1 MFRRFNPILD
11 HIEENTIMRN
21 LNYYRQ
27 FFAIAMVSIVA
38 IGMNSTAWSHGDK
51 IQIVPE
57 TMTAQ
62 SGGTLQV
69 KINGLVGAQ
78 KATFSLTGLSGQ
90 YDLGEFS
97 IKSDDFTQ
105 VLQIPADLPA
115 GSYRL
120 TVEGGGNSAKVVIT
134 IN

>member
-1 MFRRFNPILD
+1 MKNRKPYERILLMALVLV
-11 HIEENTIMRN
+11 TG
-21 LNYYRQ
+21 
-27 FFAIAMVSIVA
+27 FCWVTA
-38 IGMNSTAWSHGDK
+38 AWSHGDK
-51 IQIVPE
+51 IQIIPE
-57 TMTAQ
+57 TLSTR

-69 KINGLVGAQ
+69 KVNGLVNT
-78 KATFSLTGLSGQ
+78 KTATFSLTGLAGK

-97 IKSDDFTQ
+97 ISSDDFTQ
-105 VLQIPADLPA
+105 TLQIPADLPA